1 MSNFM
6 EHPVNKEDRE
16 KKRETER
23 EGGKGLKVEAKA
35 PVDATRSRADES
47 NQQAIP
53 NGWKDMQMR
62 VRETAVGNACLPGP
76 RSWAQ

>member
-1 MSNFM
+1 M
-6 EHPVNKEDRE
+6 EHPVNKEDKE
-16 KKRETER
+16 KERETER
-23 EGGKGLKVEAKA
+23 EGRKGLKVEAKA

-76 RSWAQ
+76 